1 MIGTCMQKVTYA
13 CISDISLILSEIVL
27 LVGNNHPK
35 KETLLFSLFIL
46 VLVYYCPL
54 WVTLNLSQRSPMR
67 SHCPR
72 VKSALLWCICLGPCV
87 SCS

>member
-13 CISDISLILSEIVL
+13 CTSDISLILSEIVL

-35 KETLLFSLFIL
+35 KETFLFSLFIL

-67 SHCPR
+67 SHCPH